1 MIDHGALTDL
11 LIYQLST
18 DTGEL
23 VGDGIAPAEG
33 GWLKGQ
39 PNQSV
44 YVPYM
49 VLVSGGASVMI
60 NDLDGNL
67 DWTVNWSLRYFGGS
81 RKQVDWIANKARNAI
96 DGGPNNVLHNTFG
109 VNQPFKITAV
119 QWTNLGAVS
128 RVDTV
133 NPPYWQV
140 YDSFG
145 LVCSRNSFTPTL

>member
-1 MIDHGALTDL
+1 VINHGALTDA
-11 LIYQLST
+11 LITQLVT

-23 VGDGIAPAEG
+23 VGDGVAPTAG
-33 GWLKGQ
+33 GWLAGQ

-44 YVPYM
+44 YVPYI
-49 VLVSGGASVMI
+49 VLASQGASVMI

-67 DWTVNWSLRYFGGS
+67 DWTVTWSMRYFAGS

-96 DGGPNNVLHNTFG
+96 DGGPNNVLYKTFG
-109 VNQPFKITAV
+109 TTPQYKITAV
-119 QWTNLGAVS
+119 QWTNLGAVQ

-140 YDSFG
+140 FDSFG
-145 LVCSRNSFTPTL
+145 LVCSRTSFTPTM